1 MTNGDKIRQM
11 SNEELAKAIRWKCD
25 CCKEKDTCGDDE
37 RDYCDTLCLAGI
49 KAYLD
54 MEAE

>member
-11 SNEELAKAIRWKCD
+11 SNEELAEFIQSICLYG
-25 CCKEKDTCGDDE
+25 EVIDTDE
-37 RDYCDTLCLAGI
+37 VYPSVEGI

-54 MEAE
+54 MEAEE